1 MIIDFCTMTKPEA
14 PAQQSA
20 QVVGGQVAG
29 AVFADPGNMAEH
41 NRNCPYCNHMIKKD
55 KKQTPAMV
63 LLFTPNSKHALWT
76 APGQHASPGEGP
88 VPRPVLPRQP
98 VHLGGGGHL
107 APAPAARPRHHEGVP
122 TPGTVLYCTVLHCT
136 VP

>member
-1 MIIDFCTMTKPEA
+1 
-14 PAQQSA
+14 
-20 QVVGGQVAG
+20 
-29 AVFADPGNMAEH
+29 
-41 NRNCPYCNHMIKKD
+41 MIKKD

-63 LLFTPNSKHALWT
+63 LLFTPHSKHTLWT

-107 APAPAARPRHHEGVP
+107 APAPAAAARPRHHEGGP
-122 TPGTVLYCTVLHCT
+122 APGRLHTPAAPVGGNYSIYLLFRLPIQFLT
-136 VP
+136 

>member
-1 MIIDFCTMTKPEA
+1 
-14 PAQQSA
+14 
-20 QVVGGQVAG
+20 
-29 AVFADPGNMAEH
+29 
-41 NRNCPYCNHMIKKD
+41 MIKKD

-63 LLFTPNSKHALWT
+63 SLFRPHSKHAVWT

-107 APAPAARPRHHEGVP
+107 APAPAAAARPCHHEGGP
-122 TPGTVLYCTVLHCT
+122 APGRLHTPAPAAAPAAVGNYSIYLLFSLLIQFL
-136 VP
+136 P

>member
-1 MIIDFCTMTKPEA
+1 
-14 PAQQSA
+14 
-20 QVVGGQVAG
+20 
-29 AVFADPGNMAEH
+29 
-41 NRNCPYCNHMIKKD
+41 MIKKD

-63 LLFTPNSKHALWT
+63 LLFTPHSKHALWT

-107 APAPAARPRHHEGVP
+107 APAPAAAWPCHHEGVP
-122 TPGTVLYCTVLHCT
+122 APGRLHTPAPAPAAVGNNSIYLLFRLPIQFLT
-136 VP
+136 